1 MADFFSTSV
10 IIEAKKEKKM
20 PPSMMFKKPNKT
32 GQILWDPQKY
42 FDRYEYK
49 KKTVYKILNKWIKK
63 IKNRL
68 NELTKTNK

>member
-1 MADFFSTSV
+1 
-10 IIEAKKEKKM
+10 M
-20 PPSMMFKKPNKT
+20 PPSMMFKKPNET

-63 IKNRL
+63 DKKSRKKIVY
-68 NELTKTNK
+68 NELTKTNE